1 MSLGTLILSLADNKQ
16 LLGLRYAE
24 WAIRA
29 PSLEADIA
37 AAAMGLDDLGHS
49 RVLYGCLEPLGE
61 SGHLGRESDP
71 LDYLNLPYFDQPWTS
86 WDQFVAAN
94 AVLDTAF
101 TVMIQACVEGNVT
114 VLRSRLRKMLSE
126 ERYHFLHG
134 RSWFRAGIDEET
146 LEEAWRQALE
156 WFGPPDGEVTELH
169 RQGMLAMGP
178 AQLRAELE
186 ERLGTRAPELDIN
199 WAAWDPRRRRVRP
212 GQIDSRTFDMLRGLE
227 ERRYHPAGARG
238 QGNPGH

>member
-1 MSLGTLILSLADNKQ
+1 MSLGGLILSLADNKQ

-24 WAIRA
+24 WATRA

-61 SGHLGRESDP
+61 AGHLAREADP
-71 LDYLNLPYFDQPWTS
+71 GDYLNLPYFDEPWSS

-101 TVMIQACVEGNVT
+101 TVMIQACVKGNVE

-134 RSWFRAGIDEET
+134 RSWFRAGIEEGP
-146 LEEAWRQALE
+146 LMEAWRQALE
-156 WFGPPDGEVTELH
+156 WFGPPDGEVAELY
-169 RQGMLAMGP
+169 RRGALALGP
-178 AQLRAELE
+178 AELRAGLE
-186 ERLGTRAPELDIN
+186 QRLETRAPDLDID
-199 WAAWDPRRRRVRP
+199 WATWDPRRRRSRP
-212 GQIDSRTFDMLRGLE
+212 GRIDARTFDMLRGLE
-227 ERRYHPAGARG
+227 ERRYHPSGARG
-238 QGNPGH
+238 QAGPGR